1 MENTYETEPI
11 RLEIET
17 IMEKKYKLQ
26 NNWNVWLHHIKDNWK
41 IEGYKKIFNIETID
55 DFWLF
60 HNNIHLVSGINDC
73 LNNLQIYIMKNE
85 INPIWEDVSNRN
97 GGCWSIK
104 VNNIDVFDIWIN
116 IGMYMIGETLLN
128 DNIQQNINGISFS
141 QKNNT
146 SSIIKIWVENS
157 KNVSFDCLNK
167 KIIDTF
173 GYNIIFK
180 SHLAEY

>member
-1 MENTYETEPI
+1 MENLDESI
-11 RLEIET
+11 RLEIEEDK
-17 IMEKKYKLQ
+17 I
-26 NNWNVWLHHIKDNWK
+26 NNPLRHIWNIWLHHDKDNWK
-41 IEGYKKIFNIETID
+41 IDGYKKIFKIESID

-60 HNNIHLVSGINDC
+60 NNNIHLISGIQNS
-73 LNNLQIYIMKNE
+73 LNNIQIYMMKND
-85 INPIWEDVSNRN
+85 IKPIWEDTSNRN
-97 GGCWSIK
+97 GGCWSLKI
-104 VNNIDVFDIWIN
+104 NNIDSYDIWVNLGAYI
-116 IGMYMIGETLLN
+116 IGETLLN
-128 DNIQQNINGISFS
+128 KNIQQNINGLSFS

-157 KNVSFDCLNK
+157 KNVSFDCINK

>member
-1 MENTYETEPI
+1 MENLDETI
-11 RLEIET
+11 RLEIE
-17 IMEKKYKLQ
+17 EE
-26 NNWNVWLHHIKDNWK
+26 NNNSYILENKWNIWLHHQKDNWK
-41 IEGYKKIFNIETID
+41 IDGYKKIFTIETID

-60 HNNIHLVSGINDC
+60 NNNIHLISGLNNN
-73 LNNLQIYIMKNE
+73 LNNLQIFMMKNN
-85 INPIWEDVSNRN
+85 IKPIWEDSENRN

-104 VNNIDVFDIWIN
+104 INNIDSCDIWVN
-116 IGMYMIGETLLN
+116 LGVYMIGETLLN
-128 DNIQQNINGISFS
+128 ENINQEINGLSFS

-146 SSIIKIWVENS
+146 SSIIKIWVKNS
-157 KNVSFDCLNK
+157 NNVSFDCLNK